1 VEGLVRK
8 GAVGDL
14 IGRFIGADG
23 KPVDAELDS
32 RTVGLPLER
41 IKASDRAIAVVAGE
55 GKHEVARAL
64 VTNGLCTVLITDDQT
79 AAALLAEPSEQP
91 VHSAAQNQAAQ
102 NPAAQN
108 PTGQNERRQGQRST
122 SDRVPNERNP
132 HNRVLSD
139 RRPREQAS

>member
-1 VEGLVRK
+1 VESLVCK
-8 GAVGDL
+8 GAVGDV

-41 IKASDRAIAVVAGE
+41 IKASETAIAVVAGD

-79 AAALLAEPSEQP
+79 AAALLDEASDERMPASQ
-91 VHSAAQNQAAQ
+91 SAAQQEA
-102 NPAAQN
+102 
-108 PTGQNERRQGQRST
+108 TVGER
-122 SDRVPNERNP
+122 
-132 HNRVLSD
+132 
-139 RRPREQAS
+139 AS